1 MGERKIRAALE
12 RHWAASDADELEAEH
27 AIYREDAVLDF
38 RSRAGASAGGG
49 TSQAPRAAQ
58 PDRKRF
64 SVRRIT
70 GAGAGVVHTTRGSF
84 EAPIIVE
91 AAGWRTS
98 APKGREAKR
107 ARIGNS
113 SQSPPKTEQAE
124 IGIDRFAGIA
134 HGAANY
140 VEAFL
145 PASLALVRKRHAL

>member
-70 GAGAGVVHTTRGSF
+70 GAGALWVTEYALSHDGRPSHTVSIMEFRDGKAAHETRYLADPL
-84 EAPIIVE
+84 APGPSRAQWV
-91 AAGWRTS
+91 
-98 APKGREAKR
+98 GR
-107 ARIGNS
+107 I
-113 SQSPPKTEQAE
+113 P
-124 IGIDRFAGIA
+124 
-134 HGAANY
+134 
-140 VEAFL
+140 
-145 PASLALVRKRHAL
+145 